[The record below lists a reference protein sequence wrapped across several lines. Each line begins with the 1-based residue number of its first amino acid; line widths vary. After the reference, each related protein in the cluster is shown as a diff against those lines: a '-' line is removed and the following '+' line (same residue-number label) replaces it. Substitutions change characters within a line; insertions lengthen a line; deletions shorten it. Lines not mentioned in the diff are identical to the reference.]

1 MKLKD
6 LETPALIIEET
17 VMEEN
22 MDRMMD
28 MLDGTRIQLRP
39 HYKTHKSTDI
49 AWMQVEK
56 GAKGITCSK
65 LSEAEDLVKA
75 GIYDILIANQVV
87 QPSKIMRLASLAGMC
102 RMTVCVDSEQNIRD
116 LSAAAVLAGSTIHC
130 YVELDIGMKR
140 CGVTTFEEFYKLAAL
155 LEELP
160 GVSYDGI
167 QAYAGHLAHEYDQ
180 EKRENAFDV
189 NEARLKELIAYLD
202 ARGIKNNE
210 VSGCSTGSIYHKA
223 LPLS

>member
-87 QPSKIMRLASLAGMC
+87 QPSKIMRLASLAG
-102 RMTVCVDSEQNIRD
+102 IW
-116 LSAAAVLAGSTIHC
+116 VLMGI
-130 YVELDIGMKR
+130 YVLCGQRKR
-140 CGVTTFEEFYKLAAL
+140 K
-155 LEELP
+155 
-160 GVSYDGI
+160 
-167 QAYAGHLAHEYDQ
+167 
-180 EKRENAFDV
+180 
-189 NEARLKELIAYLD
+189 KELCVEFL
-202 ARGIKNNE
+202 GISCASCM
-210 VSGCSTGSIYHKA
+210 VC
-223 LPLS
+223 LP